1 MKRNKEPNN
10 KDTELRTQNTE
21 LKKINTTGMKKITL
35 LAAFCLTIG
44 SLFAQKVVEKHANI
58 SANGKVTL
66 NIQIADS
73 IRVITWN
80 KNEAYIKASVNVND
94 NKDNDDY
101 EWTFDDAN
109 GDFSVKSKFKDNM
122 KRTYRSDCNCTCN
135 YESKIYVE
143 VYVPENTSL
152 SIETI
157 NGDITITG
165 KTADVK
171 ARSISGF
178 VDFAINPE
186 TKAYLEMKTISGTM
200 YSNVDLGTNDKD
212 KAKGARHVGGNNVN
226 AELNGGGKRI
236 DLESISGDIY
246 FRKAG

>member
-1 MKRNKEPNN
+1 
-10 KDTELRTQNTE
+10 
-21 LKKINTTGMKKITL
+21 MKKITL
-35 LAAFCLTIG
+35 LAALCLTMG
-44 SLFAQKVVEKHANI
+44 CLLAQKVVEKHAAI

-80 KNEAYIKASVNVND
+80 KNEAYIKASVDVND
-94 NKDNDDY
+94 NKNNDDY

-109 GDFSVKSKFKDNM
+109 GDLNVKSKFKDNI

-143 VYVPENTSL
+143 VYVPENANISV
-152 SIETI
+152 ETI

-171 ARSISGF
+171 AKSISGF
-178 VDFAINPE
+178 VDFAIAPE
-186 TKAYLEMKTISGTM
+186 AKAYLEMKTISGTM
-200 YSNVDLGTNDKD
+200 YSNVDLGNDND
-212 KAKGARHVGGNNVN
+212 KAKGAKRVGGSDVN

-236 DLESISGDIY
+236 DLESISGNIY